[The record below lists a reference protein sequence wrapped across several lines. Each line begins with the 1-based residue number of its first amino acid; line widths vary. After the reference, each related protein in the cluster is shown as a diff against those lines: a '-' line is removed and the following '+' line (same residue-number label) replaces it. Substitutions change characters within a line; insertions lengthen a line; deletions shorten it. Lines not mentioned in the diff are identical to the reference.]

1 MFITIMSSPA
11 VPRELGF
18 HIQQPD
24 AVAAK
29 SYRVCQSPYN
39 NQTFKSGDVIRFKIP
54 TNRNAFF
61 DAKKSYLKF
70 MYTIPTLASGGN
82 PGTLSASF
90 DGYAS
95 AIIKRLQSFSGGGSV
110 LLETVENYNLLYDI
124 MLDYQVPAEQ
134 RATGTYSI
142 LGGSTGDHG
151 GVIVA
156 AGASDQVCFGL
167 ISGVFGAQTS
177 KLFPVGAL
185 NDGLNSGPK
194 NRR

>member
-1 MFITIMSSPA
+1 MSGPA
-11 VPRELGF
+11 VPRELGY

-24 AVAAK
+24 AVAAR

-39 NQTFKSGDVIRFKIP
+39 NQTFHSGDVIRLKIP

-70 MYTIPTLASGGN
+70 VYNVPTNASGGN
-82 PGTLSASF
+82 PGTLGGAF

-110 LLETVENYNLLYDI
+110 LLETVENYNLLYDL
-124 MLDYQVPAEQ
+124 MLDMQVPLEQ

-156 AGASDQVCFGL
+156 PGASDQVGFGL

-185 NDGLNSGPK
+185 NDGLELHLY
-194 NRR
+194 